1 MLAKLGSNGSYNN
14 YCIFLERY
22 ISDIISGICK
32 MNKTVYTLYLTLIHS
47 DGTAVNRGQ
56 LY

>member
-1 MLAKLGSNGSYNN
+1 MLAKLGLNESYNN

-22 ISDIISGICK
+22 ISDIVSGICK